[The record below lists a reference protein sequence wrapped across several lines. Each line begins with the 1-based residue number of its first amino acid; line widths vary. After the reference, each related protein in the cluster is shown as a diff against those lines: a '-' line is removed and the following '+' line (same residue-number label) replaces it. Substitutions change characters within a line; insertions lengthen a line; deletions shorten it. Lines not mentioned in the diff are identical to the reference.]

1 MVSAGYWKYQGEH
14 FVKYIIKY
22 YAVYLKLIQNN
33 TEYKLYLKKIS
44 LKQQGWLEKQLKLV

>member
-14 FVKYIIKY
+14 FVKYIINY